1 MTGYIVKF
9 DDAEIVK
16 LSKEYGYGTPKKLI
30 EVAVKWLSDCREELI
45 VPESKTIGQYMS
57 EEYNSGFA
65 AGYANGYTVGY
76 DDGYDDGCDD
86 GAGETNEW
94 REILR

>member
-30 EVAVKWLSDCREELI
+30 EVAVKWLSDCREEFL
-45 VPESKTIGQYMS
+45 VPEEKSITDYLT
-57 EEYNSGFA
+57 EEYNMGHQDGLQEGWDQGYQA
-65 AGYANGYTVGY
+65 AMDSYSQRDTSQTVP
-76 DDGYDDGCDD
+76 
-86 GAGETNEW
+86 
-94 REILR
+94 